1 MGILLAFLLFSLW
14 TLSFPIGKYMLQFS
28 SPMFLTGSRM
38 LISGLLLVSY
48 MVFKNKIPKISKK
61 GWLSL
66 IILALFS
73 IYLSNILEFW
83 SLSHLSAAKTCFI
96 YGLSPFMTALLSY
109 IHFKEKMT
117 KMKWIGLSLGCIGFI
132 PIFMSKTG
140 KEELLQAFG
149 YFTWPELA
157 MLGAAFFSVYGW
169 IMLRLIVKDEEIPVL
184 FANGS
189 SMLIGGTLA
198 LFSSYFLE
206 TWSPFPIAAGSFYQL
221 SSALIF
227 LSLLSN
233 VLCYNLYG
241 FLLKKFT
248 ATFLS
253 LIGLLSPLFTSLH
266 SYILLGETPSPIIF
280 GSTFIVLIGLGIVY
294 KEEKRQGYLMSL
306 RSDQVIN

>member
-1 MGILLAFLLFSLW
+1 
-14 TLSFPIGKYMLQFS
+14 
-28 SPMFLTGSRM
+28 MFLTGSRM
-38 LISGLLLVSY
+38 LLSGLLLVGY
-48 MVFKNKIPKISKK
+48 TVFKNKVPRITKK

-66 IILALFS
+66 TILALFS
-73 IYLSNILEFW
+73 IYLSNVLEFW
-83 SLSHLSAAKTCFI
+83 SLSHLTAAKTCFI

-117 KMKWIGLSLGCIGFI
+117 KMKWVGLLLGCVGFI
-132 PIFMSKTG
+132 PIFVSKTP

-169 IMLRLIVKDEEIPVL
+169 IMLRLIVKDEEIPIL

-198 LFSSYFLE
+198 LLSSYFFE
-206 TWSPFPIAAGSFYQL
+206 IWSPSPIQQGSFFQL
-221 SSALIF
+221 SSALLF
-227 LSLLSN
+227 LTLLSN
-233 VLCYNLYG
+233 VFCYNLYG

-294 KEEKRQGYLMSL
+294 REEKRQGYLLSL
-306 RSDQVIN
+306 RSDQVVN

>member
-38 LISGLLLVSY
+38 LLSGLLLVGY

-66 IILALFS
+66 CILALFS
-73 IYLSNILEFW
+73 IYLSNVLEFW

-96 YGLSPFMTALLSY
+96 YGLSPFITALLSY
-109 IHFKEKMT
+109 VHFKEKMT
-117 KMKWIGLSLGCIGFI
+117 KMKWIGLLLGCLGFI
-132 PIFMSKTG
+132 PIFISKTP

-189 SMLIGGTLA
+189 SMLIGGGLA
-198 LFSSYFLE
+198 LLSSYFFE
-206 TWSPFPIAAGSFYQL
+206 NWSPFPIQQGSFFQL
-221 SSALIF
+221 SSALLF

-233 VLCYNLYG
+233 VFCYNLYG

-253 LIGLLSPLFTSLH
+253 LIGLLSPFFTSFH

-280 GSTFIVLIGLGIVY
+280 ASSFIVLIGLAIVY
-294 KEEKRQGYLMSL
+294 REEKRQGYLVSL

>member
-1 MGILLAFLLFSLW
+1 
-14 TLSFPIGKYMLQFS
+14 
-28 SPMFLTGSRM
+28 MFLTGSRM
-38 LISGLLLVSY
+38 LLSGLLLVGY
-48 MVFKNKIPKISKK
+48 TVFKNKVPRITKK

-66 IILALFS
+66 TILALFS
-73 IYLSNILEFW
+73 IYLSNVLEFW
-83 SLSHLSAAKTCFI
+83 SLSHLTAAKTCFI

-117 KMKWIGLSLGCIGFI
+117 KMKWVGLLLGCVGFI
-132 PIFMSKTG
+132 PIFVSKTP

-169 IMLRLIVKDEEIPVL
+169 IMLRLIVKDEEIPIL

-198 LFSSYFLE
+198 LLSSYFFE
-206 TWSPFPIAAGSFYQL
+206 IWSPSPIQHGSFFQL
-221 SSALIF
+221 SSALLF
-227 LSLLSN
+227 LTLLSN
-233 VLCYNLYG
+233 VFCYNLYG

-294 KEEKRQGYLMSL
+294 REEKRQGYLLSL
-306 RSDQVIN
+306 RSDQVVN

>member
-1 MGILLAFLLFSLW
+1 MALLLSFLLFGMW

-28 SPMFLTGSRM
+28 SPMFLTGARM
-38 LISGLLLVSY
+38 LLSGFILIGYLLL
-48 MVFKNKIPKISKK
+48 KKKIPKISSK
-61 GWLSL
+61 GWTSL

-96 YGLSPFMTALLSY
+96 YGLSPFITALLSY

-117 KMKWIGLSLGCIGFI
+117 RLKWLGLTLGCFGFI
-132 PIFMSKTG
+132 PVIMNKTG
-140 KEELLQAFG
+140 TEGLLQAFG

-157 MLGAAFFSVYGW
+157 MFGAAFFSVYGW
-169 IMLRLIVKDEEIPVL
+169 IMLRLIVKDEEIPIL

-206 TWSPFPIAAGSFYQL
+206 NWLPYPIAPGSFVQL
-221 SSALIF
+221 GSSLLF

-233 VLCYNLYG
+233 ILCYNLYG
-241 FLLKKFT
+241 YLLKKFT

-266 SYILLGETPSPIIF
+266 SYFLLGEPLSPPIF
-280 GSTFIVLIGLGIVY
+280 LSTLIVLVGLGIVY
-294 KEEKRQGYLMSL
+294 REEKRQGYLL
-306 RSDQVIN
+306 QT

>member
-38 LISGLLLVSY
+38 LLSGLLLVGY
-48 MVFKNKIPKISKK
+48 TVFKNKVPRITKK

-66 IILALFS
+66 TILALFS
-73 IYLSNILEFW
+73 IYLSNVLEFW
-83 SLSHLSAAKTCFI
+83 SLSHLTAAKTCFI

-117 KMKWIGLSLGCIGFI
+117 KMKWVGLLLGCVGFI
-132 PIFMSKTG
+132 PIFVSKTP

-169 IMLRLIVKDEEIPVL
+169 IMLRLIVKDEEIPIL

-198 LFSSYFLE
+198 LLSSYFFE
-206 TWSPFPIAAGSFYQL
+206 IWSPSPIQQGSFFQL
-221 SSALIF
+221 SSALLF
-227 LSLLSN
+227 LTLLSN
-233 VLCYNLYG
+233 VFCYNLYG

-294 KEEKRQGYLMSL
+294 REEKRQGYLLSL
-306 RSDQVIN
+306 RSDQVVN